1 MKVLLRN
8 VQTGLFYVD
17 EDQWTGEHQQA
28 HDFENPDLALNAV
41 DSASLAG
48 VEVVCHFEDPL
59 FDLPLTI
66 HRRRRRIGSVRS
78 GPGQTVRSGAG
89 IDQTG
94 NFLLFHI
101 NHRDLPA

>member
-66 HRRRRRIGSVRS
+66 HRRAVG
-78 GPGQTVRSGAG
+78 
-89 IDQTG
+89 
-94 NFLLFHI
+94 
-101 NHRDLPA
+101 